1 MDKKRNQVARN
12 GQGSSGEYKTTTTT
26 KIIWNTSTF
35 TQISFFFSD
44 ASNKQFPR
52 QRRRE
57 SYQPENNNNGK
68 QQASKNRNNNFYYEK
83 RPPGRK
89 GGNGGG
95 GLDQQAAASCE
106 ATGLID
112 AVDELNSV
120 FNHGSKKQNLNH
132 LLNFHYYNSK
142 ESEDV
147 RAGTFSKH
155 GYHHHRSYGK
165 KYNFNKE
172 QVRTNIYDCYAII

>member
-1 MDKKRNQVARN
+1 MDKKRNQLARN
-12 GQGSSGEYKTTTTT
+12 GQGNSDFKKVQGEQLLQQQRSSGSYL
-26 KIIWNTSTF
+26 KIIL
-35 TQISFFFSD
+35 IFFED
-44 ASNKQFPR
+44 VSNKQIPR

-57 SYQPENNNNGK
+57 TYQPENNSK
-68 QQASKNRNNNFYYEK
+68 QQQSGKSRNNNFYYDK

-89 GGNGGG
+89 SGFGAA
-95 GLDQQAAASCE
+95 DQQGAAPCE
-106 ATGLID
+106 TTGLTE
-112 AVDELNSV
+112 ADELNSV

-132 LLNFHYYNSK
+132 LLNFHYYSAK

-147 RAGTFSKH
+147 RTGTFSKH

-172 QVRTNIYDCYAII
+172 QVSLSRLRNR